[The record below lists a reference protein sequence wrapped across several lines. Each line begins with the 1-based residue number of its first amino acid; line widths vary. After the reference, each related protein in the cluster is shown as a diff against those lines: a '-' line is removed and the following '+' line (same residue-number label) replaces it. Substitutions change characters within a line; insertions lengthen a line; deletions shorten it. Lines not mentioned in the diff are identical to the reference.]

1 MSTGWSL
8 FVLAFVIVNV
18 GGCAW
23 LIRWSGRMAV
33 GDGETTGHVWDGDL
47 VEGNHPMPRWWLG
60 LFWITIAGGIL
71 LMIAYPSFGDFSLL
85 GWTQV
90 QQYDR
95 EIATGEERYG
105 KLFAAFAATPLEE
118 LAHDDAALAAGRN
131 LFVNNCAACHGSD
144 ARGARGYPNLTDS
157 EWNWGGKPNDISST
171 IGRGRTGTMPP
182 FGAALPEGT
191 RRELVAFVESLAG
204 REVDA
209 ATAAAGRQHFSLYC
223 AACHGPG
230 GEGNPLLG
238 APYLANE
245 LWLHGTGRET
255 IFDVITNGRTS
266 TMPAHEALLGP
277 DRVHVLAAYVL
288 SLAQQPQEVAR
299 AR

>member
-1 MSTGWSL
+1 MSLGWST
-8 FVLAFVIVNV
+8 FVLVLVIVNV
-18 GGCAW
+18 AGCAW

-33 GDGETTGHVWDGDL
+33 GEGETTGHVWDGDL
-47 VEGNHPMPRWWLG
+47 IEGNNPMPRWWLG

-90 QQYDR
+90 QQYDQ
-95 EIATGEERYG
+95 EIASGEEQYG
-105 KLFAAFAATPLEE
+105 KVFAAFATTPLEE

-144 ARGARGYPNLTDS
+144 ARGARGYPNLTDG
-157 EWNWGGKPNDISST
+157 EWNWGSKPEDISNT
-171 IGRGRTGTMPP
+171 IGRGRTGMMPP
-182 FGAALPEGT
+182 FGAALPEDT

-204 REVDA
+204 REVDD
-209 ATAAAGRQHFSLYC
+209 ATATAGGQHFALYC

-238 APYLANE
+238 APHLANE

-266 TMPAHEALLGP
+266 TMPPHEALLGP

-288 SLAQQPQEVAR
+288 SLAQRPQEVAR
-299 AR
+299 AP